1 MKPWLVSCHTSSI
14 GQKYDLLVKFNLFTK
29 RFTNLSATLTNL
41 LFKNFCCRINM
52 VHIVITYNLK
62 ACVGCFSFFHIHQMI
77 ALKKLRKMVFILLK
91 KLFPFPRYSIF
102 CISSLF
108 SSVCHCSRWLL
119 KKNLEV
125 YHIINWLNTIS
136 VISWEGEYVNW

>member
-77 ALKKLRKMVFILLK
+77 ALKKLRKMVFILFK

-108 SSVCHCSRWLL
+108 SCLSLL
-119 KKNLEV
+119 KM
-125 YHIINWLNTIS
+125 IIEEKS
-136 VISWEGEYVNW
+136 